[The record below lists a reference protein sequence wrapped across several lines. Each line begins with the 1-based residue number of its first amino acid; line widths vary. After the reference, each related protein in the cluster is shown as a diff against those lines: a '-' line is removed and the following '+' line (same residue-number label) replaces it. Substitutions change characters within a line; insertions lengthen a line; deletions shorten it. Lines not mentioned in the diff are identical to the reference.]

1 MRRTLIP
8 SDADL
13 RAAWA
18 RLGRERAMP
27 STYEAAMA
35 QPLAS
40 RLVRINAIQH
50 LQRGA
55 GARQQQPVP
64 VQRPGAHHHHRHFDP
79 KSLAAGERD
88 DD

>member
-1 MRRTLIP
+1 MPHLHP
-8 SDADL
+8 SEADL

-18 RLGRERAMP
+18 RLVRQRAMP
-27 STYEAAMA
+27 DTYEAAIA

-55 GARQQQPVP
+55 GARQQQSTP
-64 VQRPGAHHHHRHFDP
+64 VQRRAAPLPRHFDP
-79 KSLAAGERD
+79 KRLAAGERD

>member
-1 MRRTLIP
+1 MPHLHP
-8 SDADL
+8 SEADL

-27 STYEAAMA
+27 DTYEAAMA

-40 RLVRINAIQH
+40 RLVRIAAIQH

-55 GARQQQPVP
+55 GARQQQSAS
-64 VQRPGAHHHHRHFDP
+64 VQRCPAPSVRHFDP
-79 KSLAAGERD
+79 KRLAAGERD